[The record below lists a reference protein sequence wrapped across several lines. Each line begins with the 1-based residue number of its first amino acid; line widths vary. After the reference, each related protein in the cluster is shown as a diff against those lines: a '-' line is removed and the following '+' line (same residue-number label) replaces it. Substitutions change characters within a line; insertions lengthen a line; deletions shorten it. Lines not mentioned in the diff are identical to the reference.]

1 MTALVELPVTE
12 EMKDFTRPK
21 RAIKFKVDDDVF
33 EAVPEIAAG
42 LVVQFAEEAE
52 LIDKDTVKPAELIKV
67 LSNLFHYVL
76 PPESATRLISRL
88 SDPKNPLGLDRIL
101 EIIQWLL
108 EQYGLRPTEADS
120 DSLAGVLSPV
130 DGTNSTE
137 NV

>member
-1 MTALVELPVTE
+1 MTALLEVPVTE

-33 EAVPEIAAG
+33 DAVPEIAAG

-52 LIDKDTVKPAELIKV
+52 LIDKNDVKPGELIGV
-67 LSNLFHYVL
+67 MTNLFQYVL
-76 PPESATRLISRL
+76 PPESSTRLITRL
-88 SDPKNPLGLDRIL
+88 TDPKNPIGLERVL

-120 DSLAGVLSPV
+120 DSSDGVLSPV
-130 DGTNSTE
+130 DGTSST
-137 NV
+137 VSA